1 MEEFFEKENC
11 ENWSLASYLA
21 KSNAR
26 TNEDFNKAKANY
38 ILKMLNLKNSKEYKG
53 HKRLIGQLIKDAKN
67 LKFEPENS
75 IPTNINISGDVVS
88 SIVGST
94 SSVLNINNNRKRR
107 TLQDRAE
114 QQSEQ
119 QQEQEQS
126 IKRIKEDDNIFYQ
139 VDSEENIWDLWYQ
152 FFKECKADENMH
164 EFSLEKVGI
173 VQCGYKVKMRSCLV
187 QELYDHMT
195 IKEPLL
201 VNAFHDYEG
210 DIAQVFSSENE
221 MAFATNLKQF
231 KQKYQQDNGA
241 MFLSKILKL
250 LLTVPINTQKQ
261 LWLKKSEANY
271 SEYFVW
277 QLFKIVTKFINNSSL
292 CFQIGEYKL
301 ESIKHEIDRRGE
313 EKLKSCS
320 YNADGCH
327 TAVVGG
333 KTIELSLLEVTGA
346 FGFSDIARSTKDHI
360 KGSFGT
366 LALLQEIGHLFEFG
380 SLDTFQKIRV
390 YFVQALEEE
399 IRLWSLEQTSQGVC
413 IMELLE
419 MATIPTKFED
429 CEIYVRDV
437 ANLLWMYKSGLERSV
452 ALIEE
457 LKREHKEVKLKVAR
471 RVISSASTISI
482 VSSLEK
488 GCVLK
493 IKGEYIPGYQELQI
507 ITSS

>member
-164 EFSLEKVGI
+164 EF
-173 VQCGYKVKMRSCLV
+173 R
-187 QELYDHMT
+187 
-195 IKEPLL
+195 
-201 VNAFHDYEG
+201 
-210 DIAQVFSSENE
+210 
-221 MAFATNLKQF
+221 
-231 KQKYQQDNGA
+231 
-241 MFLSKILKL
+241 
-250 LLTVPINTQKQ
+250 
-261 LWLKKSEANY
+261 
-271 SEYFVW
+271 
-277 QLFKIVTKFINNSSL
+277 
-292 CFQIGEYKL
+292 
-301 ESIKHEIDRRGE
+301 
-313 EKLKSCS
+313 
-320 YNADGCH
+320 
-327 TAVVGG
+327 
-333 KTIELSLLEVTGA
+333 
-346 FGFSDIARSTKDHI
+346 
-360 KGSFGT
+360 
-366 LALLQEIGHLFEFG
+366 
-380 SLDTFQKIRV
+380 
-390 YFVQALEEE
+390 
-399 IRLWSLEQTSQGVC
+399 
-413 IMELLE
+413 
-419 MATIPTKFED
+419 
-429 CEIYVRDV
+429 
-437 ANLLWMYKSGLERSV
+437 
-452 ALIEE
+452 
-457 LKREHKEVKLKVAR
+457 
-471 RVISSASTISI
+471 
-482 VSSLEK
+482 
-488 GCVLK
+488 
-493 IKGEYIPGYQELQI
+493 
-507 ITSS
+507 